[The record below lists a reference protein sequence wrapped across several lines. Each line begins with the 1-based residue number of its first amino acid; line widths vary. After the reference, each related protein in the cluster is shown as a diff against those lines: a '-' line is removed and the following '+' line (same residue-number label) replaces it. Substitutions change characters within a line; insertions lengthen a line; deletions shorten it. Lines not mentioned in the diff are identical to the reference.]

1 VSGNVLAGIEIKEF
15 SVLQVLLISLH
26 KVDLSR
32 LYYRGEV

>member
-1 VSGNVLAGIEIKEF
+1 MSGNVLAGIEIKEF

-32 LYYRGEV
+32 LYH